1 MEDVIDFNG
10 KNDVLYTTEVKHQPF
25 HIVIVHVLLSSVVI
39 SDSF

>member
-25 HIVIVHVLLSSVVI
+25 HIVMFMCVMFLII
-39 SDSF
+39 KY